1 MPSRVFMQPGK
12 GIIDPVQT
20 IIYTNVVIY
29 IVSLLINP
37 SALTASFHPLLFLSP
52 TDESLF
58 LLGATGTLPIDQFG
72 RWWTL
77 ISASY
82 LHGGILHLLFNMVA
96 FYQLG
101 PFILLEFGAYRLF
114 IIYTL
119 SGVGGFLVSYLVGIP
134 FTIGASA
141 AICGLIGAILYFGK
155 SRGGFYG
162 ESIYRQAMGWVVGL
176 ILFGLLL
183 PGINNWA
190 HGGGLLS
197 GVVVSFLLGY
207 EEKRRENILHRL
219 LAWVLFLITVF
230 VIGGNLLR
238 LVFFLLGA

>member
-1 MPSRVFMQPGK
+1 MQPGRS
-12 GIIDPVQT
+12 IIDPVQT
-20 IIYTNVVIY
+20 IIYVNVAVY
-29 IVSLLINP
+29 IFSLLINP
-37 SALTASFHPLLFLSP
+37 SSLTGSFHPLLFLSP
-52 TDESLF
+52 TEHSLF
-58 LLGATGTLPIDQFG
+58 LLGATGTLPIDHFG

-82 LHGGILHLLFNMVA
+82 LHGGVLHLLFNMMA

-101 PFILLEFGAYRLF
+101 PFILLEYGAYRLF
-114 IIYTL
+114 TIYTL
-119 SGVGGFLVSYLVGIP
+119 SGVGGFFISYFVGVP

-162 ESIYRQAMGWVVGL
+162 DSIYRQALGWVVGL

-190 HGGGLLS
+190 HGGGLVT
-197 GVVVSFLLGY
+197 GMAVSFLLGY
-207 EEKRRENILHRL
+207 EEKKRENAFHRL
-219 LAWVLFLITVF
+219 LAWICFFITALIV
-230 VIGGNLLR
+230 GGNIIRVLYFI
-238 LVFFLLGA
+238 LVLK